1 MKIKKILN
9 ELNLT
14 TETSH
19 NDLVVFSIMNGKLD
33 DEMPE
38 HIKPE
43 IDYDRESLIMK
54 I

>member
-9 ELNLT
+9 ELNLI

-19 NDLVVFSIMNGKLD
+19 NDLVVFGIMNGKLD

-38 HIKPE
+38 HIK
-43 IDYDRESLIMK
+43 K
-54 I
+54 